1 MGEHTD
7 CQCGISC
14 VKPFVLLLDIGYTNI
29 FLLAYGVLSQAW
41 SLVVKSLG
49 YGVYFL
55 NDTAYR
61 LSESVYFLELFNYA
75 PYYRG
80 IFINQSKYVL
90 EIIKKYG
97 MKSSDTVDTPMV
109 DRTKL
114 DEDLQGHQLILPI
127 TVYACVPDTG
137 IALTAYADAD
147 HIGCQDTRIKY
158 SGSAQ
163 FLGDRLS
170 RSKYID
176 VKYHFIKEQMENG
189 VIELYFVRTEYQLAD
204 IFTKALARERF
215 EFLISRLG
223 MKSMSRETLKSLA
236 EEEEE

>member
-1 MGEHTD
+1 M
-7 CQCGISC
+7 S
-14 VKPFVLLLDIGYTNI
+14 LLDMAYSYFLRHGCLVKLGHGYTISSYWIRRIESGNG
-29 FLLAYGVLSQAW
+29 LLVCQ
-41 SLVVKSLG
+41 SLG
-49 YGVYFL
+49 YGVCFL

-80 IFINQSKYVL
+80 IFNNQSKYAL

-97 MKSSDTVDTPMV
+97 MESSDLVDTPMI

-114 DEDLQGHQLILPI
+114 DEDLQGIPVNP
-127 TVYACVPDTG
+127 TRYRDTG

-147 HIGCQDTRIKY
+147 HIGCQDTRIST

-163 FLGDRLS
+163 FLGDRLQS

-223 MKSMSRETLKSLA
+223 MKSMSPETLKSLA